1 MEYQMSR
8 FQQERKLREMEAEMN
23 RFEQEIS
30 APVYSGHPGSQLEGL
45 PSSYEPLPRGCNL
58 FIPHQLQRQLPSFKV
73 QGNAGQNY
81 SSVPPPTVNYTVT
94 PMGLPPTSSM
104 STVAAMVNPGTS
116 TKKHSK
122 SGDGSSKKKKKTMRM
137 AGGTVWED
145 TSLLDWDSDD
155 FRLFCGDL
163 GNDVTDEVLNR
174 AFNKYPSFLKAKVI
188 RDKRT
193 NKTKGFGFV
202 SFKDP
207 QDFIRAMREMN
218 GKIMFTHYKV
228 NECRLNTMFI

>member
-1 MEYQMSR
+1 MDYQMSR
-8 FQQERKLREMEAEMN
+8 IEEERKRREMEAEMN

-30 APVYSGHPGSQLEGL
+30 APVYNNPSQLESL
-45 PSSYEPLPRGCNL
+45 PSSYEPLPRGGHL
-58 FIPHQLQRQLPSFKV
+58 FIPHQLQRQLPS
-73 QGNAGQNY
+73 AGKSSSTTQSYN
-81 SSVPPPTVNYTVT
+81 SVPPPTVNYTVT
-94 PMGLPPTSSM
+94 PIGLPPSSSITTVVATTGPSTS
-104 STVAAMVNPGTS
+104 G
-116 TKKHSK
+116 KKHSK
-122 SGDGSSKKKKKTMRM
+122 SGDGSSKKKKKMRM
-137 AGGTVWED
+137 AGGVIWED
-145 TSLLDWDSDD
+145 PSLLEWDSDD

-193 NKTKGFGFV
+193 NKTKGYGFV

-218 GKIMFTHYKV
+218 GK
-228 NECRLNTMFI
+228 